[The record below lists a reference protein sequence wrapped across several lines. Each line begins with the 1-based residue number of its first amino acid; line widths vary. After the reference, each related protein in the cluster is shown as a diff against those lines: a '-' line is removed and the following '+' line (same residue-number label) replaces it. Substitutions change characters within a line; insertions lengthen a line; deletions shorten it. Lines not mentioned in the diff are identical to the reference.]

1 MLQDLT
7 IICILLTFSRGVS
20 AMYLSRLFFY
30 TSKEIP
36 SDAEIISHQLMLR
49 AGFIQK
55 LGSGL
60 YTWLPLGLRVM
71 QKIMN
76 IVREE
81 MNAIH
86 GQEILMPSIQPA
98 ALWHETGRWDKMGR
112 ELLKIK
118 DRHQRDFCYGPT
130 HEEVVSDVV
139 RQTVQSYKELP
150 LTLYQIQTKFRD
162 EIRPRFGVMRAREFT
177 MKDAYSFHLT
187 RESLQQTY
195 DDMYRA
201 YSNIF
206 SRMGFNFR
214 AVFAD
219 TGAIGGHASHEFHVL
234 AESGEDI
241 IAYSDTSDYAANLE
255 LATAKIEATT
265 APSVLQ
271 EKTKIASPGIKTIAE
286 LSQFLN
292 APAAAMIKTI
302 IVKGT
307 EQPLVALL
315 LCGDDEINLCK
326 LAKLKEIQHPVVFA
340 DATEIMH
347 VCGCGPGSIGPIDL
361 KLPIIADARVLSLHN
376 FMCGANEADVHFT
389 GVNFGRDLPIPKT
402 ADIRL
407 VKEHDLSPDGQGRLK
422 FARGIEVG
430 HIFQLGTKY
439 SEAMHLLA
447 NDEHGERKA
456 LEMGCYGIGISRI
469 VAACIEQSHDAAGI
483 IWPQAIAPFQII
495 LVALQYQQSK
505 RVQFAAD
512 ALYKK
517 LMEHGFE
524 VLLDDRDLRPGH
536 KFADSDLIGIPHRLV
551 ISERCVDNGTIEYK
565 ARNSSEKKDIAVD
578 SLLHFLDDVCHVE

>member
-1 MLQDLT
+1 
-7 IICILLTFSRGVS
+7 
-20 AMYLSRLFFY
+20 MYLSRLFFY
-30 TSKEIP
+30 SSKEIP
-36 SDAEIISHQLMLR
+36 SDAELMSHQLMLR
-49 AGFIQK
+49 ASLIQK

-71 QKIMN
+71 QKVMG

-86 GQEILMPSIQPA
+86 AQEILMPSIQPA

-139 RQTVQSYKELP
+139 RQAVQSYKDLP

-187 RESLQQTY
+187 RESLQHTY

-201 YSNIF
+201 YSTIF
-206 SRMGFNFR
+206 SRLGFNFR
-214 AVFAD
+214 AVLAD

-241 IAYSDTSDYAANLE
+241 IAYSDGSDYAANIE
-255 LATAKIEATT
+255 LATAQIEHTP

-286 LSQFLN
+286 LTQFLN
-292 APAAAMIKTI
+292 QPASTMLKTI

-307 EQPLVALL
+307 DHPFVALL

-326 LAKLKEIQHPVVFA
+326 LEKLAEIQHPVTFA
-340 DATEIMH
+340 SDAEIIH
-347 VCGCGPGSIGPIDL
+347 ACGVAPGSLGPIGL
-361 KLPIIADARVLSLHN
+361 NLPIIADTRVLSLHN
-376 FMCGANEADVHFT
+376 FSCGANEDNYHLT
-389 GVNFGRDLPIPKT
+389 GVNFERDLPTPKT
-402 ADIRL
+402 TDFRL
-407 VKEHDLSPDGQGRLK
+407 VKEGDRSPDGHGSLK

-439 SEAMHLLA
+439 SEAMQVLA
-447 NDEHGERKA
+447 TDEHGARQP

-469 VAACIEQSHDAAGI
+469 VAACIEQSHDDAGI
-483 IWPQAIAPFQII
+483 IWPHAIAPFQII

-505 RVQFAAD
+505 RVQLAAD

-517 LMEHGFE
+517 LVEHGFE
-524 VLLDDRDLRPGH
+524 VVLDDRDLRPGN

-551 ISERCVDNGTIEYK
+551 ISDRCIDQGIIEYK
-565 ARNSSEKKDIAVD
+565 ARSSSEKHDIHVD
-578 SLLHFLDDVCHVE
+578 ALLSFLNDACHAQ